1 MLLDGTAQANT
12 LAHQLPGKLAGGT
25 PLTIPLISY
34 LGGDVLI
41 KKLEQSLPGS
51 GRGKYVGRSF
61 MWVGCRWSRYCSS
74 RGCTENKWTAILG
87 GLITQGSWV
96 RELVCLL
103 SVGWFPLLFGPSEFC
118 SLFSYLE
125 GVQSLWKKT
134 GFLDGTGTVV
144 ETDGGHVGIHFLFNI
159 IWEEVSRKGT
169 LAKVTKILLIFCC

>member
-74 RGCTENKWTAILG
+74 RGCMENKWTAILG
-87 GLITQGSWV
+87 GLITQIFIIAWV
-96 RELVCLL
+96 LRVWGLSLSCLM
-103 SVGWFPLLFGPSEFC
+103 SYRPRKTPSE
-118 SLFSYLE
+118 YLLNTWIS
-125 GVQSLWKKT
+125 GQ
-134 GFLDGTGTVV
+134 VV
-144 ETDGGHVGIHFLFNI
+144 EDNSQFWI
-159 IWEEVSRKGT
+159 EETSKY
-169 LAKVTKILLIFCC
+169 FH